1 MKLARLLNK
10 KSKYYLGRRL
20 PDNFEVV
27 LDNHDKSL
35 LEKSLNKIEIEMCK
49 RLIYNFIKIHDKIDD
64 PESFRI
70 VRIYRISKNVLIDFG
85 LAYAKDGDGKNMIYL
100 NYSN

>member
-1 MKLARLLNK
+1 MKLSRLLNK
-10 KSKYYLGRRL
+10 KSKYYLGHRL

-35 LEKSLNKIEIEMCK
+35 LEKSLNKIEIQMCK
-49 RLIYNFIKIHDKIDD
+49 NLIYNFIKIHNKIDD
-64 PESFRI
+64 PKSFGI

-85 LAYAKDGDGKNMIYL
+85 LAYAKDNKGKNMIYIQY
-100 NYSN
+100 NK